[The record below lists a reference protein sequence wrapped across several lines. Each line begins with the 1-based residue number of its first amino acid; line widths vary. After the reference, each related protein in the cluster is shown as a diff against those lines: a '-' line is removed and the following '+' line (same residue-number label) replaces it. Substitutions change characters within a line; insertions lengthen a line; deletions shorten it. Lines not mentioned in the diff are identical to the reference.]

1 MSKFAKEYD
10 IKGDKKNSEFFHDYL
25 QKIYDRREKSGLE
38 ELVGAMKGVVV
49 QVQTGDLLNY
59 LGELYLM
66 TPYRFKAGY
75 LTPTHKIVILTNQPE
90 TPAMFIIEPLTR
102 DFRDEFTDINGL
114 FPRAKEKVQARYLGE
129 IYYTRNLGE
138 TVNILQSQEIRF
150 QNPADVRNSFLANK
164 NFRISDIS
172 YFTNNI
178 VGYTQSDF
186 SDFASLELGEPFDLS
201 PEEHAKLKTVD
212 ELQKKYELDKLL
224 LGVDHLATRVLCGE
238 REDALLELITMTNYY
253 FWGAYSI
260 DEMNSSTNI
269 CRNPDIENEMHSP
282 AKVFTANNTPFYTKT
297 IDNLPS
303 PTEDFVRNFGKR
315 MHHVAYSVIDGA
327 RPDGVKNID
336 YVVGKLDSE
345 DIPFL
350 AEVIGECRDFPD
362 LKQIFSKSS
371 HYSILITEY
380 VQRCHGFEGFF
391 TKDNV
396 AFLTQA
402 AGEDEALKTAAVGDA

>member
-1 MSKFAKEYD
+1 MSQFAKDYA
-10 IKGDKKNSEFFHDYL
+10 IKGDKKNSDFFHEYL
-25 QKIYDRREKSGLE
+25 LKIYDRREKSGLE
-38 ELVGAMKGVVV
+38 QLVGKNKAIVI
-49 QVQTGDLLNY
+49 QVQNGDLINY
-59 LGELYLM
+59 LAELYLM
-66 TPYRFKAGY
+66 TPYRFKTGY
-75 LTPTHKIVILTNQPE
+75 LSSTHKLAILGNKPG
-90 TPAMFIIEPLTR
+90 TPDLFILEPLSKDYLD
-102 DFRDEFTDINGL
+102 DFTAINSL
-114 FPRAKEKVQARYLGE
+114 YPRAQEKIQARYLGE
-129 IYYTRNLGE
+129 IYHTRDLGE
-138 TVNILQSQEIRF
+138 TVKILQSQEIRF
-150 QNPADVRNSFLANK
+150 KSNETLRNTILSNK
-164 NFRISDIS
+164 NFKVSDIS
-172 YFTNNI
+172 YFTNN
-178 VGYTQSDF
+178 VVMYTESEFEDY
-186 SDFASLELGEPFDLS
+186 ASLGLGERFELS
-201 PEEHAKLKTVD
+201 PEEQEKLQNVAD
-212 ELQKKYELDKLL
+212 LQKRHELTDLV

-238 REDALLELITMTNYY
+238 REDAILELVTMTNYY

-269 CRNPDIENEMHSP
+269 CRNPDIEDELDSP

-315 MHHVAYSVIDGA
+315 MHHVAYSVVDGA
-327 RPDGVKNID
+327 RPDGLKNID

-350 AEVIGECRDFPD
+350 AEIIGECRDFPD

-371 HYSILITEY
+371 QYSHLITEY